1 MKTKILSLAVLS
13 LGVCT
18 WAFAADYKSPTMGF
32 KETAPA
38 HKETQ
43 VAEFNEEYKVEGAVK
58 TDRQIASEKDS
69 SDREPSSVV
78 AKEKKKAVVEEQPED
93 KAEPKPWLYKNK
105 LDSAY

>member
-18 WAFAADYKSPTMGF
+18 VAFAADYKSPNVGF
-32 KETAPA
+32 KETAPS
-38 HKETQ
+38 HKEIQ

-69 SDREPSSVV
+69 SDREPSSIV
-78 AKEKKKAVVEEQPED
+78 AKEKKKEVVEEKADD
-93 KAEPKPWLYKNK
+93 KVEPKPWLYKNK